1 MARTKQSARKSVQ
14 RNLLEA
20 DREVVLAAVKQNGW
34 AIQYASVQ
42 LKADREVVLAAV
54 KQNGLALNYASVE
67 LRADR
72 EVVLAAVEEDGWALK
87 YASAE
92 LRADREVVLAADREV
107 VLTAVKRNGW
117 ALDYASVEL
126 QADRDVVLA
135 AVKQDG
141 RALEY
146 ASVELQADREV
157 VLAAVQQDGYA
168 LNYASFELKADREI
182 REAASKQSAHA
193 VRLAELKAVKGADK
207 RAKTR
212 PTAATGPAQASSSEA
227 ADASALVL
235 GEGERRLLADE
246 AGGHSSLI
254 RHLAD
259 AVHVEVSMQDVERT
273 VSDGN
278 GMQDAKGTYAQ
289 RTWQRTATPP
299 YTPMLSQMAED
310 EEEEGGGSS
319 DAQALAQR
327 TWQRTVTPPFTPMLG
342 PRTKADEGAFDAFDL
357 VEVQEPVS
365 DGDGM
370 QAVEGTVSDGDGEVA
385 FEGETTLAERNARL
399 RAGAVDVESFPF
411 RRIRK
416 ATNRLDPG
424 VDPGVGTRKRIG
436 AKRTLEPRTADGS
449 PVRSSARRAAAPTIK
464 QEDFLNGDINCPS
477 CKCGIYVSAKGC
489 NLITCRSSDHTGRS
503 WFTFCY
509 HCRSECPGGLPCPQ
523 CPERNDE
530 ESRLLARELL
540 NKAANEAAERNPII
554 IDDIE
559 EDD

>member
-1 MARTKQSARKSVQ
+1 MHKELQSLLTTKQILNAGEWKRLGINKLPGTT
-14 RNLLEA
+14 RTL
-20 DREVVLAAVKQNGW
+20 RVLW
-34 AIQYASVQ
+34 
-42 LKADREVVLAAV
+42 
-54 KQNGLALNYASVE
+54 E
-67 LRADR
+67 LGHGCDR

-92 LRADREVVLAADREV
+92 LRADREV

-207 RAKTR
+207 QAKTR
-212 PTAATGPAQASSSEA
+212 PTAANGPAQASSSKA

-273 VSDGN
+273 VSDGD

-289 RTWQRTATPP
+289 RTR
-299 YTPMLSQMAED
+299 
-310 EEEEGGGSS
+310 
-319 DAQALAQR
+319 
-327 TWQRTVTPPFTPMLG
+327 QRTVTPPFTPMLG

-489 NLITCRSSDHTGRS
+489 NTITCRSSDHTGRS

>member
-1 MARTKQSARKSVQ
+1 MHKELQSLLTTKQILNAGEWKRLGINKLPGTT
-14 RNLLEA
+14 RTL
-20 DREVVLAAVKQNGW
+20 RVLW
-34 AIQYASVQ
+34 
-42 LKADREVVLAAV
+42 
-54 KQNGLALNYASVE
+54 E
-67 LRADR
+67 LGHGCDR
-72 EVVLAAVEEDGWALK
+72 EVVLAAVEEDGW
-87 YASAE
+87 
-92 LRADREVVLAADREV
+92 
-107 VLTAVKRNGW
+107 
-117 ALDYASVEL
+117 
-126 QADRDVVLA
+126 
-135 AVKQDG
+135 
-141 RALEY
+141 ALEY

-168 LNYASFELKADREI
+168 LNYASVELKADREI

-207 RAKTR
+207 QAKTR
-212 PTAATGPAQASSSEA
+212 PTAANGPAQASSSKA

-273 VSDGN
+273 VSDGD

-289 RTWQRTATPP
+289 RTRQRTV
-299 YTPMLSQMAED
+299 
-310 EEEEGGGSS
+310 
-319 DAQALAQR
+319 
-327 TWQRTVTPPFTPMLG
+327 VTPPFTPMLG

-399 RAGAVDVESFPF
+399 QAGAVDVESFPF

-464 QEDFLNGDINCPS
+464 QEDFRNGDINCPS

-509 HCRSECPGGLPCPQ
+509 HCRTECPGGLPCPQ